1 MSRNARRIRSIVITV
16 VAVFAANIAISYASG
31 VPIMPDMPK
40 PKSGVPIMPDMPKP
54 KSGVPIMP
62 DMPKPKSGVPIIPD
76 MPKP

>member
-1 MSRNARRIRSIVITV
+1 MSRNTRRLRSLALTILL
-16 VAVFAANIAISYASG
+16 VFVANIAISYASG

-62 DMPKPKSGVPIIPD
+62 DMPKPKSGVPIMPD
-76 MPKP
+76 MPRP

>member
-1 MSRNARRIRSIVITV
+1 MSRNLRRIRSLILTV
-16 VAVFAANIAISYASG
+16 VAIFAANIAISYASG

-62 DMPKPKSGVPIIPD
+62 DMPKP
-76 MPKP
+76 